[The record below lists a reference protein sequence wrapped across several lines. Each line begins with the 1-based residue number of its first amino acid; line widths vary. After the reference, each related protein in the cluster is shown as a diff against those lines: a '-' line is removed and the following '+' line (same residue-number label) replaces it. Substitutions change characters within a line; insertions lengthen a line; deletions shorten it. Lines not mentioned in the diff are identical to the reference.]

1 MCEVEH
7 EKLPENVKPV
17 SYDIHITTDLKDYQ
31 FWGHE
36 RIVIDV
42 KERSETITFHSK
54 DLTIP
59 KESVVLH
66 VGDEAIPVADV
77 TFEEEN
83 DSCTVKL
90 SRAIEPGTAGV
101 SLELDFKAPLRDI
114 LCGYYRAPYD
124 VVDEKTGEKIHKYMG
139 VTQFEATDAR
149 RAFPCWDEP
158 ERKATFLLSL
168 TFDSSLMALSNMPIE
183 NTKDNGNGTKTV
195 SFQRT
200 PIMSTYLLAFIVGEF
215 DFVTMKNAHGVQ
227 VSVYTPPGKSEQAR
241 FALDMG
247 AWCLDF
253 YSDYFAID
261 FPLPKCDMVAIT
273 NFDAGAMENWGLV
286 TYRERALLFDEAT
299 SSTRIKAYVASVVA
313 HELAHQWFGNL
324 VTMKWWNDLWLNEGF
339 ATYMQ
344 FFATDK
350 RHPEWQ
356 FWTHFLFE
364 EFLDGITLDA
374 KPSTHKISLPVSK
387 TCDISQ
393 MFDPISYSKGA
404 SVIRMLATY
413 IGEEKFRDGLRVY
426 LNRHKYSNTSTSD
439 LWAAIHEVSGVDV
452 ANLMYGWTNR
462 PGFPIIRV
470 SRNAETG
477 AITLKQER
485 MYSVP
490 PEEKKEDAETVWWIP
505 LHFDSNNAGWKSRT
519 VVVRDKEVTL
529 SDVPLKDG
537 EWLKVNGGQTEFVR
551 VLYEDP
557 AMFDALCS
565 AMKSKEMSSDDRVG
579 FLSDAFA
586 LSRAGYVK
594 PCDAFKAA
602 LALDEEED
610 STVID
615 ELSTD
620 VGGVEALFAGTED
633 LAEAGRKLTIRVFSK
648 MGKKFGLEPKE
659 GESELITIARATVL
673 ARLAL
678 AEDEEYVKVALH
690 MFEKDRDG
698 SAKLP
703 KDFRSL
709 VYKVV
714 MKSGTKEQQDAL
726 IDLYKTSS
734 VLDEKLSV
742 IASIGGVKE
751 EKRAEELLGWALFSG
766 EVKTQDMIYIFRGM
780 SSSQGALLWK
790 MTQEHWDWIYDTFR
804 ESGFTFGRILGGVVS
819 GACDAAM
826 IDVFRKF
833 FADKDVA
840 SATQSIEHGYAT
852 ILSKSRWLKQ
862 CREDDVLAWVNKNC

>member
-17 SYDIHITTDLKDYQ
+17 SYDIHITTDLKGYE

-42 KERSETITFHSK
+42 KEKSETITFHSK

-66 VGDEAIPVADV
+66 IGDEAIPVVDL
-77 TFEEEN
+77 TFVEDN

-90 SRAIEPGTAGV
+90 PRAIEPGTAGV
-101 SLELDFKAPLRDI
+101 ALELDFKAPLRDI

-168 TFDSSLMALSNMPIE
+168 TFDSSLMALSNMPVE
-183 NTKDNGNGTKTV
+183 SEKDNGNGTKTV
-195 SFQRT
+195 HFQRT

-215 DFVTMKNAHGVQ
+215 DFVTKKNEHGVQ

-253 YSDYFAID
+253 YSDYFGID

-273 NFDAGAMENWGLV
+273 NFEAGAMENWGLV

-299 SSTRIKAYVASVVA
+299 STTRIKAYVASVVA

-344 FFATDK
+344 FFATGK
-350 RHPEWQ
+350 RFPEWQ
-356 FWTHFLFE
+356 FWTRFLLE
-364 EFLDGITLDA
+364 EFLDGIALDA

-387 TCDISQ
+387 TCDITQ

-404 SVIRMLATY
+404 SVIRMLATH

-426 LNRHKYSNTSTSD
+426 LQRHKYSNTSTSD
-439 LWAAIHEVSGVDV
+439 LWKAISEVSGVDV

-470 SRNAETG
+470 SRDAATG

-490 PEEKKEDAETVWWIP
+490 PEEKKEDAETVWWVP
-505 LHFDSNNAGWKSRT
+505 LHFDSNNPGWKSRS
-519 VVVRDKEVTL
+519 VVVREKEVTL
-529 SDVPLKDG
+529 RDVPLKEG

-551 VLYEDP
+551 VLYED
-557 AMFDALCS
+557 AGMFDALCR
-565 AMKSKEMSSDDRVG
+565 AMRSKELTCDDRVG
-579 FLSDAFA
+579 FLSDTFA

-594 PCDAFKAA
+594 PRNAFKAA
-602 LALDEEED
+602 LALDEEEE

-615 ELSTD
+615 ELASD
-620 VGGVEALFAGTED
+620 VAGVQSLFAGTED
-633 LAEAGRKLTIRVFSK
+633 LAEAGSKFARRVFRK
-648 MGKKFGLEPKE
+648 MGKTFGLEPKE
-659 GESELITIARATVL
+659 GESELVTLARSTVL

-678 AEDEEYVKVALH
+678 AGEEEYVMVAMDL
-690 MFEKDRDG
+690 FQKDCDG
-698 SAKLP
+698 TSKLS
-703 KDFRSL
+703 KDMRSL
-709 VYKVV
+709 VHRVV
-714 MKSGTKEQQDAL
+714 MRSGTKEQQDTL
-726 IDLYKTSS
+726 INLYRTTS

-742 IASIGGVKE
+742 IGSLGSVQD
-751 EKRAEELLGWALFSG
+751 EKRAEELLNWALLSG

-780 SSSQGALLWK
+780 GSSQGAVLWK
-790 MTQEHWDWIYDTFR
+790 FTQEHWDWLHNTFKD
-804 ESGFTFGRILGGVVS
+804 SMYTFGSVLASVIC
-819 GACDAAM
+819 GASDAAM
-826 IDVFRKF
+826 IDVFHKF
-833 FADKDVA
+833 FADKDVSSA
-840 SATQSIEHGYAT
+840 SLSVEHAYAT
-852 ILSKSRWLKQ
+852 VLSKSRWLKQ
-862 CREDDVLAWVNKNC
+862 CREDNILGWVNENC